1 MEQKPTYEE
10 LERRIKKL
18 ERESVESKKTREA
31 LKQAERKYRDIFENT
46 FEGIYQTTPDGRIIT
61 ANQAMAQMLG
71 YDSSEDLLT
80 SITDIGKPLYVDP
93 DRRAEFQRLLGK
105 HNIISNFECEYYCKD
120 RSKIWV
126 SENVHTVPS
135 ASGKI
140 LYYEGTFENI
150 TARKQAEEAL
160 RKSEQRLADIINFL
174 PDATFAI
181 DLEGKVI
188 AWNRAIEEMT
198 GIKAED
204 MLGKENNEYAL
215 PFYGTR
221 RPILIDLALKSDKE
235 IEEKYLF
242 VRREGEAL
250 LAEPNAL
257 LVKGRKVFLWG
268 KASPMYDYEGNVI
281 GAIESIRDITARNQ
295 AEEAL
300 RKSEERYR
308 ALFDNNPVDT
318 VIVDR
323 QAKITEYNLARKR
336 SDGRL
341 PNINNDVMYKDYA
354 AKHKTDMLGELM
366 ECIRSGESKKFLEQK
381 YKDKFLDIK
390 IAPFS
395 EGAIITS
402 INVTDRKRAEEE
414 LRESESRYRSVFENT
429 GTATLIVEEDTILSM
444 VNREFEQ
451 LFGYSKEEIEGKKS
465 WTEFVAK
472 EDLEKMKEYHRLRRI
487 DPASAPRNYE
497 FQFIDRYGDIKDIFI
512 TVAVIP
518 GTNKSIASF
527 SDITERKQAEN
538 KIRKS
543 LKEKEVLLSEIHHR
557 VKNNMQI
564 VSSLLNLQSEYVKDK
579 ESLEMFKESRDR
591 IFSMAS
597 VHEKL
602 YQSKDLARIDFD
614 DYIRSITKHLFRA
627 YVVDPNAVRLNV
639 NCSDVALN
647 INKAVP
653 CGLIINELISNALKH
668 AFPEGRKGEITI
680 DLHPDGDNRLTLAVS
695 DNGVGFSEDIDIS
708 DSETLGLRLISIL
721 VTQLK
726 GTLEIERDVGT
737 TFKITF
743 ET

>member
-1 MEQKPTYEE
+1 MERKPTYEE

-18 ERESVESKKTREA
+18 ERESVERKKTKEA
-31 LKQAERKYRDIFENT
+31 LKQAEKKYRDIFEYASKDI
-46 FEGIYQTTPDGRIIT
+46 FQTTPDGRIIT

-71 YDSSEDLLT
+71 YESPEDLIT
-80 SITDIGKPLYVDP
+80 SITNIEQQIYVDP
-93 DRRAEFQRLLGK
+93 DRRDEFQRLLGK
-105 HNIISNFECEYYCKD
+105 HGIISNFECQYYCKD
-120 RSKIWV
+120 HSKIWV
-126 SENVHTVPS
+126 SENVRTVRS
-135 ASGKI
+135 ASGEI
-140 LYYEGTFENI
+140 LHYEGTIENI
-150 TARKQAEEAL
+150 TVRKQAEEAL
-160 RKSEQRLADIINFL
+160 RKSED
-174 PDATFAI
+174 
-181 DLEGKVI
+181 
-188 AWNRAIEEMT
+188 
-198 GIKAED
+198 
-204 MLGKENNEYAL
+204 
-215 PFYGTR
+215 
-221 RPILIDLALKSDKE
+221 
-235 IEEKYLF
+235 
-242 VRREGEAL
+242 
-250 LAEPNAL
+250 
-257 LVKGRKVFLWG
+257 
-268 KASPMYDYEGNVI
+268 
-281 GAIESIRDITARNQ
+281 
-295 AEEAL
+295 
-300 RKSEERYR
+300 RYR

-323 QAKITEYNLARKR
+323 EAKITEYNLARKR

-668 AFPEGRKGEITI
+668 AFPEGRKGEITV
-680 DLHPDGDNRLTLAVS
+680 DFHPDGDNRLTLVVS
-695 DNGVGFSEDIDIS
+695 DNGVGFPEDTDTS
-708 DSETLGLRLISIL
+708 DTGTLGLRLISIL
-721 VTQLK
+721 VNQLK
-726 GTLEIERDVGT
+726 GTMEIERDAGT
-737 TFKITF
+737 SFKITF
-743 ET
+743 AP